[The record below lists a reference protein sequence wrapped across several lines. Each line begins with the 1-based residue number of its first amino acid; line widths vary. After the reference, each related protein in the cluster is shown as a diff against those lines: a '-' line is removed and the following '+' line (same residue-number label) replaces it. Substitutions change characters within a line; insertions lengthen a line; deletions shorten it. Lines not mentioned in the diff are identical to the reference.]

1 VVTGAYY
8 YVGGAALPCPW
19 YDIPLVTG
27 GSVTT
32 TAETEMPKPKGR
44 PKKSERNDRTVKVDQ
59 RIVGKA
65 ELIAKHQGV
74 SLAELLSTLLE
85 APVDKAY
92 LQMLRE
98 LEKKA

>member
-1 VVTGAYY
+1 MA
-8 YVGGAALPCPW
+8 
-19 YDIPLVTG
+19 
-27 GSVTT
+27 
-32 TAETEMPKPKGR
+32 KPKGR

-65 ELIAKHQGV
+65 ELIAKHQGI
-74 SLAELLSTLLE
+74 SLAEFLSKALE